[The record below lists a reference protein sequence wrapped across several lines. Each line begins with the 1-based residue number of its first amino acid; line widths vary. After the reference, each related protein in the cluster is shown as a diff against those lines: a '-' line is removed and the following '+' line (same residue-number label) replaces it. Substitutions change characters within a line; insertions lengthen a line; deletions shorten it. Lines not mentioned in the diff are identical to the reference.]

1 MKKIFFSILLLLPVC
16 GIWAQ
21 NSVLVNF
28 GSPTCVNVNQ
38 PSFSL
43 LKNPLSA
50 ASTVVT
56 QCALNSQ
63 IPNIYGVFIAYNPK
77 DNNIYIA
84 DVRNF
89 TQSNIWKLDVGLP
102 DSIRCPA
109 TIPIAP
115 TYSHNYVSNNFEF
128 DNSGNLWSFASFDAA
143 TGRCNL
149 DKLDVVNGNIINS
162 RIIQFPVGNYP
173 GSITSGDLCILPNGR
188 MFATLGTNPSRLYE
202 FGNYAEPGTVVQAKY
217 LQTMPKNCFGI
228 AYLNGLLE
236 VTGTDLSSSCY
247 FFTYDIV
254 TNTLSTEKPFQNG
267 QGSIDN
273 TSITPSIGTTKRV
286 VEATPINFNTAIVTY
301 EVHLRN
307 MGNTVLNDI
316 NIAEDLVSV
325 FGETGL
331 IGVTANFVSGSNGA
345 GLTLNPGYNGRS
357 DKMLLKPD
365 QSLPNFTG
373 SNGDYFCTIQLQVVI
388 TNLLAS
394 KVYLNSALASAT
406 INGAADKIIITD
418 SSNNGMP
425 DAIDPNQNGN
435 PTEAGENEPTPFGL
449 SLLPVNFI
457 SFKGRLTKP
466 TTTELTW
473 IVSTPTT
480 GADFF
485 EIQYST
491 HAANWKTAGIRY
503 ISDYMQR
510 DYTFLHNHDGSGQLF
525 YRLKQV
531 DKDGKFVFS
540 QVVTLQQV
548 QKKGLSIYPNPASEM
563 ITIGTDGV
571 LHDNRHITIY
581 DMQGR
586 ICMEQVWSGRTVNVS
601 VKALPTGNYR
611 VLFTNGQI
619 RESKQITIIR

>member
-28 GSPTCVNVNQ
+28 GSPTCVDVNQ

-50 ASTVVT
+50 APTVVT

-63 IPNIYGVFIAYNPK
+63 IPNIFGVFIAYNPK

-84 DVRNF
+84 DVRTF
-89 TQSNIWKLDVGLP
+89 TQSNIWKLEVGLP

-109 TIPIAP
+109 TIPVAP

-128 DNSGNLWSFASFDAA
+128 DNSGNLWSFASYDAA

-149 DKLDVVNGNIINS
+149 DKFDVVNGNIINS
-162 RIIQFPVGNYP
+162 RVIQFPVGNNP

-202 FGNYAEPGTVVQAKY
+202 FANYAEPGTVVQAKY
-217 LQTMPKNCFGI
+217 LQTMPKNCYGI

-236 VTGTDLSSSCY
+236 VTGTDLGSSCY
-247 FFTYDIV
+247 FFTYDIAA
-254 TNTLSTEKPFQNG
+254 NTLSTEKPFQNG
-267 QGSIDN
+267 QGPIDN
-273 TSITPSIGTTKRV
+273 TSFTPSIGATKRV
-286 VEATPINFNTAIVTY
+286 LETTPINFNTSIVTY

-316 NIAEDLVSV
+316 NLSENLASV
-325 FGETGL
+325 FSETGL
-331 IGVTANFVSGSNGA
+331 IGVTANFVSGGNGA
-345 GLTLNPGYNGRS
+345 GLTLNPGYNGRT
-357 DKMLLKPD
+357 DTMLLQPN

-373 SNGDYFCTIQLQVVI
+373 TNSDYFCTIRLQAIV
-388 TNLLAS
+388 TNLMPG
-394 KVYLNSALASAT
+394 KVYFNSALASAT
-406 INGAADKIIITD
+406 INSASDKIVITD
-418 SSNNGMP
+418 SSNNGSP

-435 PTEAGENEPTPFGL
+435 PTEAGENEPTPF
-449 SLLPVNFI
+449 SMNLLPVNFI
-457 SFKGRLTKP
+457 SFEGRITKP
-466 TTTELTW
+466 NTTELSW
-473 IVSTPTT
+473 RVSTPTS

-485 EIQYST
+485 DIQFST
-491 HAANWKTAGIRY
+491 HANEWKSVGKKY
-503 ISDYMQR
+503 ISNYMLQ
-510 DYTFLHNHDGSGQLF
+510 DYTFLHNHESKGHLY

-531 DKDGKFVFS
+531 DKDGQFVFS
-540 QVVTLQQV
+540 KVVTLQQE
-548 QKKGLSIYPNPASEM
+548 QKKWISIYPNPATEI
-563 ITIGTDGV
+563 ITIDADGI
-571 LHDNRHITIY
+571 LNGKGRITIF

-586 ICMEQVWSGRTVNVS
+586 TCMEQVWSGGTVNIS
-601 VKALPTGNYR
+601 LKTLPPGNYR
-611 VLFTNGQI
+611 VMVTNGKS